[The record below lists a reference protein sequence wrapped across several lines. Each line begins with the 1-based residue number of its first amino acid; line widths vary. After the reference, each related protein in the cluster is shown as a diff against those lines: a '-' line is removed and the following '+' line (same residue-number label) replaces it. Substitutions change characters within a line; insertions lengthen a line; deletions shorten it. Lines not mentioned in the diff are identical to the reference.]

1 MYTTP
6 IIFNQVTFPV
16 VDPEEVE
23 VIWQRLIYA
32 GVISERFIQ
41 FDVDYY
47 NAINMYIYVYT
58 DIFASTNSTNIFF
71 YLRQDKITT
80 QTPAYDSPSLWI
92 VVSPHT

>member
-41 FDVDYY
+41 FDVVTVLG
-47 NAINMYIYVYT
+47 INLAKCGFHRV
-58 DIFASTNSTNIFF
+58 N
-71 YLRQDKITT
+71 QK
-80 QTPAYDSPSLWI
+80 
-92 VVSPHT
+92 